1 MSTRV
6 VGESDHEPSGT
17 AHRVRGD
24 HFSRRFRTSWP
35 LLRGGRG
42 AYGLRRQE
50 PCRCRST
57 LSSHSPPRD
66 RRAFATAA
74 DGQQSGATSNSPTM
88 AKFDG
93 THEKRGVSC
102 RPVRS
107 QDVPAGSSTVTAM
120 FAAVQWVQPL
130 SFQQR
135 LRRRHLSLSTILA
148 QRQFSRRHPP
158 LPLSTRR
165 WPPSGSLG

>member
-6 VGESDHEPSGT
+6 VAESDHEPSGT
-17 AHRVRGD
+17 AHRVRVII
-24 HFSRRFRTSWP
+24 FRVVSTP
-35 LLRGGRG
+35 
-42 AYGLRRQE
+42 AGLFFVVAGVLMASGVRSQ
-50 PCRCRST
+50 CRCRST

-74 DGQQSGATSNSPTM
+74 RGQQSGATSNSPTM

-130 SFQQR
+130 SVQQR
-135 LRRRHLSLSTILA
+135 LRRRHPSLPTSLA
-148 QRQFSRRHPP
+148 SRRSVGGRDFHR
-158 LPLSTRR
+158 SRKVRVT
-165 WPPSGSLG
+165 

>member
-1 MSTRV
+1 MSPPAPLTRYGVIIFRV
-6 VGESDHEPSGT
+6 VSAPAGLLFVVAVALMASG
-17 AHRVRGD
+17 VR
-24 HFSRRFRTSWP
+24 S
-35 LLRGGRG
+35 
-42 AYGLRRQE
+42 Q
-50 PCRCRST
+50 CRCRSM

-74 DGQQSGATSNSPTM
+74 DGQQLGATSNSPTM

-107 QDVPAGSSTVTAM
+107 QDVPAGSSTVTAT

-135 LRRRHLSLSTILA
+135 LQRRHPSLPTSL
-148 QRQFSRRHPP
+148 FSRRSVAGRDFH
-158 LPLSTRR
+158 RR
-165 WPPSGSLG
+165 RKATVS